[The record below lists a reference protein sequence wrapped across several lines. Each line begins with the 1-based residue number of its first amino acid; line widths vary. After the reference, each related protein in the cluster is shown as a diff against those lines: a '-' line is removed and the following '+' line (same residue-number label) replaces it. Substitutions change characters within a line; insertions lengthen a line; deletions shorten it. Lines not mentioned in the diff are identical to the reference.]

1 MSAGLGRRV
10 FQARLALSAEVGY
23 QVPQSAIA
31 KALGT
36 TGTSVGRYEAGLKVP
51 DLEMIER
58 LAAVLRTTPCYLA
71 FGCSHPHV
79 VGDAPAQKARARGR
93 GDGPGGTA
101 SADSASTRRRRSAA
115 RRCSHVERA
124 ATQLRSPACR
134 TRRLVS
140 ARAESA
146 AMTGIE
152 STRTRVSTARFSRH
166 SRRVSVR

>member
-23 QVPQSAIA
+23 QVTQSAIA

-79 VGDAPAQKARARGR
+79 VGEVPAIGAGAGPDRPLPPHRPTRRELEDEATGPAAPPPPIPPARGGAAPPR
-93 GDGPGGTA
+93 GAARTSKGQRRNYAVPRVGPEDWYRPVP
-101 SADSASTRRRRSAA
+101 SRRR
-115 RRCSHVERA
+115 
-124 ATQLRSPACR
+124 
-134 TRRLVS
+134 
-140 ARAESA
+140 
-146 AMTGIE
+146 
-152 STRTRVSTARFSRH
+152 
-166 SRRVSVR
+166 